1 MRLQGSASAL
11 ADGPSFQDELEASRV
26 HRNCLGGANNV
37 LTESFLSGFLTETCG
52 PGWAGLAGLAGL
64 GAGGWAGG
72 GAGGL
77 KC

>member
-52 PGWAGLAGLAGL
+52 PAGRVWLGWLGWGLAAGL
-64 GAGGWAGG
+64 GV
-72 GAGGL
+72 GL
-77 KC
+77 EG